1 MRTLCL
7 NFQLHQPFRLR
18 KYHFFDIGKDSYYY
32 DDFKNKS
39 IIKKVSKN
47 CYLPTNQILLD
58 LIKKHGEDFKVS
70 FSISGTALDQLE
82 MYAPEVIESFQMLAK
97 TGNVEFV
104 GETYNHSLASLNNEE
119 AFIQQVKLHS
129 QKLKR
134 LFDATPKTFRNT
146 EMIYNDQIGELVA
159 NLGFNAI
166 MTEGANHILGWK
178 SPHFVYY
185 NPLNPKLKILLR
197 HYELSDDIAFRFSDR
212 NWAAW
217 PLTTE
222 KYVSWLNG
230 LEANDKLVNLTIA
243 YESFGEHHKV
253 ESGIMEFLKALPQTL
268 ATHSNFRLATPSE
281 VLQNHVPKAP
291 LHVPNTIS
299 WSDVEKDLTAWLGN
313 EMQEDAF
320 HKLYKLQPIISKIK
334 DKSIQR
340 DWLYLQA
347 SEHFYYMST
356 KYMADEEIHNY
367 FNPYPSPYDAFINYM
382 NILSDFIRRVEQ
394 AIPTDKADEILLQ
407 NGTAE
412 DVEELIKKSRKVLKL
427 LKKNTD
433 IQLITPKSTPM
444 ASLQEET
451 NMSDEAL
458 TEDAAPQIS
467 DKN

>member
-7 NFQLHQPFRLR
+7 NFQLHQPFRLK

-39 IIKKVSKN
+39 IIRKVAKN

-58 LIKKHGEDFKVS
+58 LIKAYGDSFKVS
-70 FSISGTALDQLE
+70 FSISGMALDQLE
-82 MYAPEVIESFQMLAK
+82 AYAPEVIESFQALAK

-104 GETYNHSLASLNNEE
+104 AETYAHSLASLSHDETE
-119 AFIQQVKLHS
+119 FIRQVQLYK

-134 LFDATPKTFRNT
+134 MFGVSPKIFRNT
-146 EMIYNDQIGELVA
+146 EMIYNDRIGEVIA
-159 NLGFNAI
+159 KQGFEAVMI
-166 MTEGANHILGWK
+166 EGANHVLGWK

-185 NPLNPKLKILLR
+185 NPLSPKLKILLR
-197 HYELSDDIAFRFSDR
+197 HYELSDDIAFRFSDQ

-230 LEANDKLVNLTIA
+230 LDASDKLVNLTMA
-243 YESFGEHHKV
+243 YESFGEHHK
-253 ESGIMEFLKALPQTL
+253 EDTGILNFLKALPKALHEQ
-268 ATHSNFRLATPSE
+268 SDFRLSTPSE
-281 VLQNHVPKAP
+281 LLQKHTPKAP
-291 LHVPNTIS
+291 MHVPDSIS

-313 EMQEDAF
+313 EMQEEAF
-320 HKLYKLQPIISKIK
+320 DKLYKLQSIVEKIK

-347 SEHFYYMST
+347 SDHFFYMST
-356 KYMADEEIHNY
+356 KYYAEDDVHNY
-367 FNPYPSPYDAFINYM
+367 FNPYDSPYEAFINYM

-394 AIPTDKADEILLQ
+394 STPIDKVDEILIH

-412 DVEELIKKSRKVLKL
+412 DFENLIKKTRKVLKS
-427 LKKNTD
+427 LKKEV
-433 IQLITPKSTPM
+433 ITPEKKTDEATDSPDAVQEKSS
-444 ASLQEET
+444 ANKET
-451 NMSDEAL
+451 NLS
-458 TEDAAPQIS
+458 
-467 DKN
+467 K